1 MTLLSQKEHF
11 DFPLFIKSLSKYKR
25 ILGEKQLFTFIP
37 YLDKDV
43 RLRNKKLMKNKTG
56 DWQIIRFD
64 YILRKIIKT
73 VIRECENYN
82 EDTYDIIWF
91 YMLDSLMKLKQ
102 FQVKIL
108 NKLRT
113 KLYLKVHENKDLDED
128 AKKSK
133 KQEITQKYD
142 EHIENINSFFKSR
155 TSFIIENTLKYIEF
169 ESFLDHIVRHDAS
182 ILFVEL

>member
-1 MTLLSQKEHF
+1 
-11 DFPLFIKSLSKYKR
+11 
-25 ILGEKQLFTFIP
+25 
-37 YLDKDV
+37 
-43 RLRNKKLMKNKTG
+43 
-56 DWQIIRFD
+56 
-64 YILRKIIKT
+64 
-73 VIRECENYN
+73 
-82 EDTYDIIWF
+82 
-91 YMLDSLMKLKQ
+91 MLDSLMKLKQ